1 MKGEEKDGGEGGG
14 GLLGTKGTYSNMLFL
29 YGSACQSVVPPSV
42 ALIVVVFH
50 VRCTEVKA
58 AVRQALSES
67 GLDV

>member
-1 MKGEEKDGGEGGG
+1 MKGEEKDRERGG
-14 GLLGTKGTYSNMLFL
+14 GLLRTKGTYSNMLFL
-29 YGSACQSVVPPSV
+29 YRSACQSVVPPSV